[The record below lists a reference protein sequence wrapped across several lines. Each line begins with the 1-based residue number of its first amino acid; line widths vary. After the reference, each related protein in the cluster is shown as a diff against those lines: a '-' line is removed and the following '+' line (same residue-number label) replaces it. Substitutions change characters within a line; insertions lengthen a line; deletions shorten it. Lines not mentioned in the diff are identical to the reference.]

1 MIEPVVKRKK
11 KKKPGV
17 FISSIPF
24 TREKLLSII
33 TIEPWKQCKETYQ
46 DPNER
51 EIKWNIVLFPFRTK
65 MMIFFQK
72 WNTFSF
78 IKIFLLA
85 NKNLKMI
92 VLEYYIIYIKIIYL
106 FP

>member
-1 MIEPVVKRKK
+1 MIEPVVKKK
-11 KKKPGV
+11 KKAGV

-24 TREKLLSII
+24 TREKLLSTI
-33 TIEPWKQCKETYQ
+33 TVQPWKQCKETYQ
-46 DPNER
+46 DPNKR

-65 MMIFFQK
+65 MMFFFFQK
-72 WNTFSF
+72 WNTSSF

-92 VLEYYIIYIKIIYL
+92 VHEYYIIYIKIIY
-106 FP
+106 FFS